1 MNKETI
7 VWSKDGCAFCE
18 RAKNM
23 LNMKG
28 IKFEERNITS
38 GGWSKEQLLESVP
51 QARTVPQI
59 FLYGQYVGGFDK
71 LAEYFES
78 HGMWEN

>member
-1 MNKETI
+1 MI
-7 VWSKDGCAFCE
+7 DLDD
-18 RAKNM
+18 
-23 LNMKG
+23 LNE
-28 IKFEERNITS
+28 EEREMLMQYLQQEYEKNPDAFPFPQ
-38 GGWSKEQLLESVP
+38 ELLESVP

-59 FLYGQYVGGFDK
+59 FLYGQYIGGFDK